1 MPERPCAPAAPIES
15 IRPDDLPAVAAL
27 HACCFDEPWR
37 PELIGRIAQAPGGF
51 GLLWRNGGQ
60 PLGFVLGR
68 SNGAR
73 AEVLSLGVAESARQR
88 GVARALMN
96 AAIEKVG
103 RRGLR
108 TLYLEVAEDN
118 RCRAPPLPG
127 PGLRPGRPPARLL
140 HQAPSRGRGCAHA
153 APGNCARCGRRG
165 LIPQAGRGAQKRF
178 LIGGVSLPL
187 IARETPS
194 AIAAWQASAISFRD
208 RNCSMVTD
216 SWN

>member
-1 MPERPCAPAAPIES
+1 MPERADNEATPIQT

-27 HACCFDEPWR
+27 HARCFDEAWR

-51 GLLWRNGGQ
+51 GLLWRDGGE

-73 AEVLSLGVAESARQR
+73 AEVLSLGVAPAMRRR

-96 AAIEKVG
+96 TAIDRVS

-118 RCRAPPLPG
+118 DVALRLYRALG
-127 PGLRPGRPPARLL
+127 FAQVGRRPGYYVRTGAEAVAALTLRRAILPA
-140 HQAPSRGRGCAHA
+140 AVYG
-153 APGNCARCGRRG
+153 
-165 LIPQAGRGAQKRF
+165 
-178 LIGGVSLPL
+178 
-187 IARETPS
+187 T
-194 AIAAWQASAISFRD
+194 
-208 RNCSMVTD
+208 
-216 SWN
+216 